1 MRAGDVAEFLIKITK
16 HCNLRCSYCNEFAEL
31 GYTERMPL
39 ARIRRIFEN
48 IAAYAALDASQA
60 ITFTWHG
67 GEPFLVPLSY
77 YDAIAELQHEIF
89 NGIPVVNG
97 VQTNL
102 TILTERH
109 LEYLASN
116 RFFTRL
122 GVSFDPYGDQRVDLK
137 GRLRTDQ
144 ILNNIQRLID
154 HDIDFGALTVLARNT
169 VAHARHIYHFF
180 DRLGVSCKF
189 VPFYLSSF
197 SQQIVDHAIERNEI
211 VHALSEVFDAW
222 SSSVTATLV
231 APIDDYLESALA
243 YITGR
248 NDRRYDRGAHEYS
261 VIVNL
266 DGGVWAPN
274 DTYFE
279 KYRYGNLLDQD
290 LQQILASPARA
301 LVVDEARR
309 RQETYCGRCRYF
321 GACPGIYVADASPQQ
336 QELLATSGC
345 PVQGVIDHMIEVL
358 DRSKIPELDR
368 DPAPV
373 VENFG

>member
-31 GYTERMPL
+31 GHTERMPV

-48 IAAYAALDASQA
+48 IAAYAALVPSQA
-60 ITFTWHG
+60 ITFIWHG
-67 GEPFLVPLSY
+67 GEPFLVPLPH

-89 NGIPVVNG
+89 SDKPVVNG

-109 LEYLASN
+109 LEHLASKQ
-116 RFFTRL
+116 FFTKL
-122 GVSFDPYGDQRVDLK
+122 GISFDPYGDQRVDLK
-137 GRLRTDQ
+137 GRLRTDL
-144 ILNNIQRLID
+144 ILNNIQCLID
-154 HDIDFGALTVLARNT
+154 HDIDFGALTVLARDT
-169 VAHARHIYHFF
+169 VAHARSIYQFY
-180 DRLGVSCKF
+180 DRLGVSLKF

-222 SSSVTATLV
+222 SSSVAATPV
-231 APIDDYLESALA
+231 APIDEYLEYALA
-243 YITGR
+243 YVTGR
-248 NDRRYDRGAHEYS
+248 NDRRYDRDAHEYS

-290 LQQILASPARA
+290 LEQILASPARQ

-309 RQETYCGRCRYF
+309 RQEIYCGRCRYF
-321 GACPGIYVADASPQQ
+321 GACPGIYVAEASPQQ

-345 PVQGVIDHMIEVL
+345 PVQGIIDHMVDVL
-358 DRSKIPELDR
+358 DHSKIPELDGGS
-368 DPAPV
+368 PHLA
-373 VENFG
+373 ENFG